1 MPKQLRSAA
10 TAAALSA
17 LKSEKAAV
25 SPAEEQILSHPPKAV
40 LNWLS
45 SAFHAAAASPGMK
58 HKGARHS
65 QSLVAA
71 KISTPA
77 TDSKPSASQSA
88 APAAVQKMIRAGAWE
103 GGAHGAASPT
113 SAGAASSPPL
123 YSAADAREDAEAMS
137 AAKSA
142 MASAEAVKSVRDA
155 PDTVVRA
162 KTASHGM
169 MLTGPD
175 PSSSPKTTR
184 SAAPVDPLGRAEKA
198 ILVKGGSTAAQ
209 QADAVSSRGDV
220 DPEGKTDRSQVPKT
234 LTKKFVGGREM
245 YVPKYDKKRAGGDG
259 WGWLW

>member
-1 MPKQLRSAA
+1 
-10 TAAALSA
+10 
-17 LKSEKAAV
+17 
-25 SPAEEQILSHPPKAV
+25 
-40 LNWLS
+40 
-45 SAFHAAAASPGMK
+45 
-58 HKGARHS
+58 
-65 QSLVAA
+65 
-71 KISTPA
+71 
-77 TDSKPSASQSA
+77 
-88 APAAVQKMIRAGAWE
+88 
-103 GGAHGAASPT
+103 
-113 SAGAASSPPL
+113 
-123 YSAADAREDAEAMS
+123 MS

-162 KTASHGM
+162 KSASHGM
-169 MLTGPD
+169 MLTGPN
-175 PSSSPKTTR
+175 PSSSAKTTR